1 MTIAIRD
8 DLTYILLKQIG
19 SGNGTGESEIRKA
32 AQEYVGREVAE
43 AELLGHLD
51 YLNQRQFIKA
61 EFSGQPYGGAELLPP
76 LVAFQKA
83 DLTEK
88 GRKLLQ
94 KLETNPPK
102 SLHQEGSAVPIATK
116 DMPFLEKV
124 MVNGNME
131 DIFDARDITE
141 LVYRIMRDLMTT
153 EASERVEA
161 ELHKEVLPTDD
172 KTLQKEIADLW
183 KDTNPL
189 VGLLSRVRRP
199 LTGEPAPVGI
209 DSNLFAFRVEQEGAL
224 PSGVK
229 PETAIAA
236 VFSATKDELS
246 EERIQEIAG
255 FLPDRIREIWK
266 SA

>member
-8 DLTYILLKQIG
+8 DLTYILLKKIGEGIG
-19 SGNGTGESEIRKA
+19 SGGESEIRNA
-32 AQEYVGREVAE
+32 AEEYVGTDVAE
-43 AELLGHLD
+43 AQLLGHLD
-51 YLNQRQFIKA
+51 YLNQREFIKA
-61 EFSGQPYGGAELLPP
+61 EFTGEAYGGTELLPP
-76 LVAFQKA
+76 LVSFKDA

-94 KLETNPPK
+94 KMETNPPK
-102 SLHQEGSAVPIATK
+102 SLHHEGSAVPIPSEN
-116 DMPFLEKV
+116 MPFLEKV
-124 MVNGNME
+124 MVNGHLE

-141 LVYRIMRDLMTT
+141 LVYRTMRDLMTT
-153 EASERVEA
+153 EASDRVEA
-161 ELHKEVLPTDD
+161 ELHKEALPTDN
-172 KTLQKEIADLW
+172 KTLQKEIAELW
-183 KDTNPL
+183 KDMNPL
-189 VGLLSRVRRP
+189 VGLLSRVRP
-199 LTGEPAPVGI
+199 PWHGPAPFVI
-209 DSNLFAFRVEQEGAL
+209 DSDLFAFRVEQEGAL

-255 FLPDRIREIWK
+255 FLPDRIRGIWE

>member
-8 DLTYILLKQIG
+8 DLTYILLKKIAE
-19 SGNGTGESEIRKA
+19 GNGCRGESEIRNA
-32 AQEYVGREVAE
+32 AEEYVGKEIPE

-51 YLNQRQFIKA
+51 YLNQREFIKA
-61 EFSGQPYGGAELLPP
+61 EFTGEPYGGAELLPP
-76 LVAFQKA
+76 LVTFQEA

-94 KLETNPPK
+94 KMETNPPK
-102 SLHQEGSAVPIATK
+102 SLHQEGAAIPIPSK

-124 MVNGNME
+124 MVKGHLE

-141 LVYRIMRDLMTT
+141 IVYRTMRDLMTT
-153 EASERVEA
+153 EASERVES
-161 ELHKEVLPTDD
+161 ELHKEALPTDD
-172 KTLQKEIADLW
+172 KTLKKEIAELW
-183 KDTNPL
+183 KDTNP
-189 VGLLSRVRRP
+189 VTGFLSRVRP
-199 LTGEPAPVGI
+199 PWHGPAPFVI
-209 DSNLFAFRVEQEGAL
+209 DSDLFAFRVEQEGGL

-229 PETAIAA
+229 PEIAIAA

-246 EERIQEIAG
+246 QERISEIAG
-255 FLPDRIREIWK
+255 FLPDRIRQIWE

>member
-1 MTIAIRD
+1 MAIAIRD

-19 SGNGTGESEIRKA
+19 GGDENRGESAIRNA
-32 AQEYVGREVAE
+32 AEEYVGKEVTE

-51 YLNQRQFIKA
+51 YLNQREYIKA
-61 EFSGQPYGGAELLPP
+61 EFTGEPYGGLEILPD
-76 LVAFQKA
+76 LVAFKDA

-94 KLETNPPK
+94 KMETNPPK
-102 SLHQEGSAVPIATK
+102 SLHHEGSATPIPAE

-124 MVNGNME
+124 MVKGHLE

-141 LVYRIMRDLMTT
+141 LVYRTMRDLMAT
-153 EASERVEA
+153 EASERVES
-161 ELHKEVLPTDD
+161 ELHKEALPTNN
-172 KTLQKEIADLW
+172 KTLQTEIATLW
-183 KDTNPL
+183 KDPNPL
-189 VGLLSRVRRP
+189 IGFLSRIRP
-199 LTGEPAPVGI
+199 PWHGPAPFVI
-209 DSNLFAFRVEQEGAL
+209 DSDLFAFRVEQEGAL

-229 PETAIAA
+229 PETAIVA

-246 EERIQEIAG
+246 QERILEIAG
-255 FLPDRIREIWK
+255 FLPDRIKKIWE

>member
-1 MTIAIRD
+1 MTIPIRD
-8 DLTYILLKQIG
+8 DLTYILLKKIG
-19 SGNGTGESEIRKA
+19 SGNGKGESEIRNA
-32 AQEYVGREVAE
+32 AEEYVGHPVAE

-51 YLNQRQFIKA
+51 YLNQREFIKA
-61 EFSGQPYGGAELLPP
+61 DFSGQPYGGAELLPP
-76 LVAFQKA
+76 VVAFQEA
-83 DLTEK
+83 ELTEK

-94 KLETNPPK
+94 KMETNPPK
-102 SLHQEGSAVPIATK
+102 SLHQEGSAVPIASK

-124 MVNGNME
+124 MVNGHLE

-141 LVYRIMRDLMTT
+141 LVYRTMRDLMTT
-153 EASERVEA
+153 EASDRVEA
-161 ELHKEVLPTDD
+161 ELHKEVLPTDN
-172 KTLQKEIADLW
+172 KTLQKEIAELW
-183 KDTNPL
+183 KDMNPL
-189 VGLLSRVRRP
+189 VGLLSRVRP
-199 LTGEPAPVGI
+199 PWHGPAPFVI
-209 DSNLFAFRVEQEGAL
+209 DSDLFAFRVEQEGAL

-255 FLPDRIREIWK
+255 FLPDRIRGIWE

>member
-8 DLTYILLKQIG
+8 DLTYLLLKQIG
-19 SGNGTGESEIRKA
+19 SGNAQGESAIRNA
-32 AQEYVGREVAE
+32 AEKYVGREIAE

-51 YLNQRQFIKA
+51 YLNQKEFIKA
-61 EFSGQPYGGAELLPP
+61 EFSGEPYGGTELLPP

-88 GRKLLQ
+88 GRKMLQ
-94 KLETNPPK
+94 KMETNPPK

-124 MVNGNME
+124 MLNGNME

-141 LVYRIMRDLMTT
+141 LVYRTMRDLMTT
-153 EASERVEA
+153 EASDRVEA
-161 ELHKEVLPTDD
+161 ELHTEVLPATDD
-172 KTLQKEIADLW
+172 KTLQKEIAELW

-189 VGLLSRVRRP
+189 VGLLSRVRP
-199 LTGEPAPVGI
+199 PWQGPAPFVI
-209 DSNLFAFRVEQEGAL
+209 DSNLFIFRVEQEGGL

-255 FLPDRIREIWK
+255 FLPDRIREIWQ

>member
-8 DLTYILLKQIG
+8 DLTYILLKKIA
-19 SGNGTGESEIRKA
+19 SGNSKGESEIRNA
-32 AQEYVGREVAE
+32 AEEYVGREVAE

-51 YLNQRQFIKA
+51 YLNQREFIKA
-61 EFSGQPYGGAELLPP
+61 EFSGEPYGGTELVPP
-76 LVAFQKA
+76 VVAFQEA

-94 KLETNPPK
+94 KMETNPPK
-102 SLHQEGSAVPIATK
+102 SLHQEGSAIPIASK

-124 MVNGNME
+124 LVNGHLE

-141 LVYRIMRDLMTT
+141 VVYRIMRDVMTT
-153 EASERVEA
+153 EASDRVES

-172 KTLQKEIADLW
+172 KTLQQEIADLW

-189 VGLLSRVRRP
+189 VGLLSRIRQP
-199 LTGEPAPVGI
+199 LTGGPAPLGI
-209 DSNLFAFRVEQEGAL
+209 DGNLFARRVELEGSL

-255 FLPDRIREIWK
+255 FLPDRIRAIWE

>member
-8 DLTYILLKQIG
+8 DLTYILLKKIG
-19 SGNGTGESEIRKA
+19 EGNGSRGESEIRNA
-32 AQEYVGREVAE
+32 AEEYVGRDVAE

-51 YLNQRQFIKA
+51 YLNQRDFIKA
-61 EFSGQPYGGAELLPP
+61 DFTGEAYGGAELLPP
-76 LVAFQKA
+76 LVTFQDA

-94 KLETNPPK
+94 KMETNPPK
-102 SLHQEGSAVPIATK
+102 SLHQEGSAVPILSK
-116 DMPFLEKV
+116 NMPFLEKV
-124 MVNGNME
+124 MVKGHLE

-141 LVYRIMRDLMTT
+141 VVYRIVRDVMPT
-153 EASERVEA
+153 EASDRVEA

-172 KTLQKEIADLW
+172 KTLQTEIADLW

-189 VGLLSRVRRP
+189 VGLLSRVRQP
-199 LTGEPAPVGI
+199 LRGPAPLGI
-209 DSNLFAFRVEQEGAL
+209 DGNLFARRVELEGSL

-229 PETAIAA
+229 PETAIEA

-255 FLPDRIREIWK
+255 FLPDRIRTIWE

>member
-1 MTIAIRD
+1 MTIPIRD
-8 DLTYILLKQIG
+8 DLTYILLKKIG
-19 SGNGTGESEIRKA
+19 SGNGRGESEIRNA
-32 AQEYVGREVAE
+32 AEEYVGHAVAE

-51 YLNQRQFIKA
+51 YLNQREFIKA
-61 EFSGQPYGGAELLPP
+61 DFSGQPYGGAELLPP
-76 LVAFQKA
+76 LVAFQEA
-83 DLTEK
+83 ELTEK

-94 KLETNPPK
+94 KMETNPPK
-102 SLHQEGSAVPIATK
+102 SLHHEGSAVPIASK

-124 MVNGNME
+124 LVKGHLE

-141 LVYRIMRDLMTT
+141 LVYRTMRDLMTT
-153 EASERVEA
+153 EASDRVEA
-161 ELHKEVLPTDD
+161 ELHKEVLPTDN
-172 KTLQKEIADLW
+172 KTLQKEIAELW
-183 KDTNPL
+183 KDMNPL
-189 VGLLSRVRRP
+189 VGLLSRVRP
-199 LTGEPAPVGI
+199 PWHGPAPFVI
-209 DSNLFAFRVEQEGAL
+209 DSDLFAFRVEQEGAL

-255 FLPDRIREIWK
+255 FLPDRIREIWA

>member
-8 DLTYILLKQIG
+8 DLTYILLKKIG
-19 SGNGTGESEIRKA
+19 SSNSKGESEIRNA
-32 AQEYVGREVAE
+32 AEEYVGRDVAE

-51 YLNQRQFIKA
+51 YLNQREFIKA
-61 EFSGQPYGGAELLPP
+61 EFSGEPYGGTELVPP
-76 LVAFQKA
+76 LVAFQEA

-94 KLETNPPK
+94 KMETNPPK
-102 SLHQEGSAVPIATK
+102 SLHQEGSAIPIASK

-124 MVNGNME
+124 MVNGHLE

-141 LVYRIMRDLMTT
+141 VVYRIMRDVMTT
-153 EASERVEA
+153 EASDRVES

-172 KTLQKEIADLW
+172 KTLQQEIADLW

-189 VGLLSRVRRP
+189 VGLLSRIRQP
-199 LTGEPAPVGI
+199 LTGGPAPLGI
-209 DSNLFAFRVEQEGAL
+209 DGNLFARRVELEGSL

-255 FLPDRIREIWK
+255 FLPDRIRAIWE